1 MQGMDTVGGVRQ
13 LVSYAEQLAR
23 DPAGTIPQLAKL
35 YGVDLQSLVAEQP
48 YVDPQVAQLQSQLE
62 QLTRQQQMSLQQQQQ
77 AQYNRL
83 IEEVRSF
90 ETAAHENGNPKA
102 PHFNRV
108 FDRMVGLA
116 RGGLVNSIQ
125 DAYEMAVS
133 LDKELQA
140 ELAEEARKQEALAKA
155 AEAKK
160 AMDASRTVK
169 SKATTAGSPPAKSLR
184 DDLAA
189 TIRELS

>member
-1 MQGMDTVGGVRQ
+1 
-13 LVSYAEQLAR
+13 
-23 DPAGTIPQLAKL
+23 
-35 YGVDLQSLVAEQP
+35 
-48 YVDPQVAQLQSQLE
+48 
-62 QLTRQQQMSLQQQQQ
+62 
-77 AQYNRL
+77 
-83 IEEVRSF
+83 
-90 ETAAHENGNPKA
+90 
-102 PHFNRV
+102 
-108 FDRMVGLA
+108 MVGLA

-125 DAYEMAVS
+125 EAYEMAVS

-160 AMDASRTVK
+160 AAEASRTVK

-189 TIRELS
+189 TLRELS

>member
-1 MQGMDTVGGVRQ
+1 
-13 LVSYAEQLAR
+13 
-23 DPAGTIPQLAKL
+23 
-35 YGVDLQSLVAEQP
+35 
-48 YVDPQVAQLQSQLE
+48 
-62 QLTRQQQMSLQQQQQ
+62 MSLQQQQQ

-90 ETAAHENGNPKA
+90 ETAVDESGNPKA

-140 ELAEEARKQEALAKA
+140 ELAEEARKQEALAKES
-155 AEAKK
+155 AEAKVE
-160 AMDASRTVK
+160 ALTVLCYEMSEFCTHSSSASDEQIESWESRLTSITGK
-169 SKATTAGSPPAKSLR
+169 
-184 DDLAA
+184 
-189 TIRELS
+189 E

>member
-1 MQGMDTVGGVRQ
+1 MDESG
-13 LVSYAEQLAR
+13 S
-23 DPAGTIPQLAKL
+23 
-35 YGVDLQSLVAEQP
+35 
-48 YVDPQVAQLQSQLE
+48 
-62 QLTRQQQMSLQQQQQ
+62 
-77 AQYNRL
+77 
-83 IEEVRSF
+83 
-90 ETAAHENGNPKA
+90 PKA

-108 FDRMVGLA
+108 FDRMIGLA

-140 ELAEEARKQEALAKA
+140 EIAQEGQKQAALAKA

-160 AMDASRTVK
+160 ALDASKTVK
-169 SKATTAGSPPAKSLR
+169 SKATSAGAPPAKSLR

-189 TIRELS
+189 TIREIS